1 MKCLPGID
9 MFIHPA
15 NVLEEPNIRRNTMI
29 VVHKIHWVV
38 FSATLILS
46 LVACNQVEST
56 ALTEGKQTEAQSL
69 PKLIDVGADKCIP
82 CIKMAPILEALKK
95 DYSGRMDVEF
105 VDAWKRREDAARYQ
119 VKMIPTQIF
128 YDEKGKELYRHT
140 GFYGRD
146 DILGKWQ
153 ELGYSFQDEK

>member
-1 MKCLPGID
+1 
-9 MFIHPA
+9 
-15 NVLEEPNIRRNTMI
+15 MI

-56 ALTEGKQTEAQSL
+56 ALTEGKQEAQTL